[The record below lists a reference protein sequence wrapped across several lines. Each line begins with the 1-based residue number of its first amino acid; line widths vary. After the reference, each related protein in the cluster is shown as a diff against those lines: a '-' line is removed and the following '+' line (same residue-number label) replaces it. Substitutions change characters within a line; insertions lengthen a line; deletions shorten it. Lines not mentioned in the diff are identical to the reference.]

1 MSNDEE
7 VELRHIPV
15 EIGSKVRVDGE
26 VYSRMSNGNWSG
38 MATDYLISDVDM
50 SRRDGVE
57 VLTGT
62 ADPMVEVILFKPSGK
77 YYTTDENWRIP
88 QGAIG
93 PHDMIGSPDFR
104 RIDGGAVLIPEQ
116 EPWGYPHLF
125 PGEK

>member
-1 MSNDEE
+1 MRGIAMSNDEE

-26 VYSRMSNGNWSG
+26 IYSRMSNGNWSG
-38 MATDYLISDVDM
+38 MSTDYFISDVDM

-93 PHDMIGSPDFR
+93 PYD
-104 RIDGGAVLIPEQ
+104 
-116 EPWGYPHLF
+116 
-125 PGEK
+125 